1 MNAAPV
7 TKMEYWY
14 FVVFNLFVI
23 YNLIHSL
30 LGCFQCPFF
39 KERIKKQGESRP
51 INGKRSLLLLPLSPL
66 LKSYTRSA
74 LQIFEEKMILVKE
87 DICNK

>member
-30 LGCFQCPFF
+30 LGCFQIPFL
-39 KERIKKQGESRP
+39 KERIKKQGGSRP
-51 INGKRSLLLLPLSPL
+51 INGERFHYWNPNMIIVIITIITIIEVL
-66 LKSYTRSA
+66 
-74 LQIFEEKMILVKE
+74 IFVG
-87 DICNK
+87 